1 MTETIKNNKPIL
13 LPFILLIVGATILH
27 IGLTYSLF
35 EIFSL
40 KLLILI
46 HAYLGLILIS
56 SHFILKKVKSIDETK
71 VGLAFLAMTMFKM
84 MLAIGFLIV
93 LFNIFEFKRIIIISH
108 FFAPFFLY
116 LTLEVILTLK
126 LIR

>member
-13 LPFILLIVGATILH
+13 LPFLILIIAVTIIHVGISF
-27 IGLTYSLF
+27 SLF

-46 HAYLGLILIS
+46 HAYLGLILLG
-56 SHFILKKVKSIDETK
+56 SHFILKKIKSIDETK
-71 VGLAFLAMTMFKM
+71 VGLTFLAMTLFKM
-84 MLAIGFLIV
+84 MLAIGFLLIM
-93 LFNIFEFKRIIIISH
+93 FNTFEFKRIIIISH
-108 FFAPFFLY
+108 FFAPFFIY
-116 LTLEVILTLK
+116 LIFEVILTLK